1 MAYEAGVQF
10 VRTSR
15 YLKDLKRI
23 GASASDAARL
33 EAEIASNPQ
42 AGDVIP
48 GLGGLPK
55 IRFGMGGRGK
65 RGGGRAIYFLMV
77 AKDVAIMVFAYSKAE
92 REDLTPDQR
101 KVALAL
107 VKELTDGED

>member
-1 MAYEAGVQF
+1 MQI

-15 YLKDLKRI
+15 YLKDLTRI
-23 GASASDAARL
+23 GATASDAARL

-48 GLGGLPK
+48 GLGGLRK
-55 IRFGMGGRGK
+55 IRFGLGGRGK
-65 RGGGRAIYFLMV
+65 RGGGRAIYFLMI
-77 AKDVAIMVFAYSKAE
+77 AKDVAIMVFAYAKADQ
-92 REDLTPDQR
+92 EDLSPAQR
-101 KVALAL
+101 KAALAL

>member
-1 MAYEAGVQF
+1 MQI

-23 GASASDAARL
+23 GATASDAARL

-48 GLGGLPK
+48 GLGGLRK
-55 IRFGMGGRGK
+55 IRFGVAGRGK
-65 RGGGRAIYFLMV
+65 RGGGRAIYFLMI
-77 AKDVAIMVFAYSKAE
+77 AKDVVIMVFAYAKADQ
-92 REDLTPDQR
+92 EDLSPAQR
-101 KVALAL
+101 KAALAL

>member
-1 MAYEAGVQF
+1 MQI

-23 GASASDAARL
+23 GATASDAARL

-48 GLGGLPK
+48 GLGGLRK
-55 IRFGMGGRGK
+55 IRFGVAGRGK
-65 RGGGRAIYFLMV
+65 RGGGRAIYFLMI
-77 AKDVAIMVFAYSKAE
+77 AKDVAIMVFAYAKADQ
-92 REDLTPDQR
+92 EDLSPAQR
-101 KVALAL
+101 KAALAL
-107 VKELTDGED
+107 VKELTDGQD

>member
-1 MAYEAGVQF
+1 MQI

-23 GASASDAARL
+23 GATAGDAARL
-33 EAEIASNPQ
+33 EAEIASNPH

-48 GLGGLPK
+48 GLGGLRK
-55 IRFGMGGRGK
+55 IRFGVAGRGK
-65 RGGGRAIYFLMV
+65 RGGGRAIYFLMI
-77 AKDVAIMVFAYSKAE
+77 AKDVAIMVFAYAKADQ
-92 REDLTPDQR
+92 EDLSPAQR
-101 KVALAL
+101 KAALAL